1 MYLDT
6 ANIEEIRLCQRTGIL
21 QGVTTNPTI
30 LLREKTDRF
39 RQIEVILAS
48 DVKRLF
54 VQIVGETADELFS
67 DYKRLRKFNR
77 EGRLAYKVSMDF
89 TGIEALRMIRADD
102 PDAFILG
109 TAVYSA
115 DQVVFAALAGCD
127 MVAPYVNR
135 MAENNIDP
143 FEALRN
149 MRQFIDSR
157 NLPCKILAASFK
169 NTNQILTALRSG
181 AHSCTIPAEL
191 FLKMINKE
199 LAQNAIIVFNRHGR
213 ELDEMNS

>member
-6 ANIEEIRLCQRTGIL
+6 ASIEEIRLCQRTGVL

-39 RQIEVILAS
+39 RQIEDILAL

-54 VQIVGETADELFS
+54 VQIVGETSDELFS
-67 DYKRLRKFNR
+67 DYKRLRKLNQD
-77 EGRLAYKVSMDF
+77 GRLAYKVSMDF
-89 TGIEALRMIRADD
+89 TGIEVLRMIKEDD

-109 TAVYSA
+109 TAVYSV
-115 DQVVFAALAGCD
+115 DQVIFAALAGCD

-143 FEALRN
+143 FEAIKS

-157 NLPCKILAASFK
+157 NLPCTILAASFK
-169 NTNQILTALRSG
+169 NTNQILTALGSG
-181 AHSCTIPAEL
+181 AHSCTIPADL

-199 LAQNAIIVFNRHGR
+199 LAQNAISVFNRHGR
-213 ELDEMNS
+213 ELDDLNS